1 MVPKVSSEE
10 GANGDEEAKSTTADA
25 EEVNEEVLLLDDQ
38 DEEVDTAEII
48 DADIEK
54 EDT

>member
-1 MVPKVSSEE
+1 MGFTCHPWRGHV
-10 GANGDEEAKSTTADA
+10 GDA
-25 EEVNEEVLLLDDQ
+25 EEVNEEVLFLDDQ
-38 DEEVDTAEII
+38 DEEVDTTEII

>member
-1 MVPKVSSEE
+1 M
-10 GANGDEEAKSTTADA
+10 ADA
-25 EEVNEEVLLLDDQ
+25 EEVNEEVFLLDDQ
-38 DEEVDTAEII
+38 DEEVDTTEII